1 MLNNDW
7 VHSILRHQI
16 WEGIEMVMTFLIG
29 AGIGAAIAVGII
41 LNVFEVQKKEAARE
55 TRQLSAAV
63 QSRLYALEAENAKL
77 RMSLAAGEMTTQG
90 KTIAAKVMAALDV
103 AHAEAEDARRKSF
116 SQPVAPRNVRSG
128 LSARN
133 EGSSVEAC

>member
-1 MLNNDW
+1 
-7 VHSILRHQI
+7 
-16 WEGIEMVMTFLIG
+16 MVMTFLIG

-77 RMSLAAGEMTTQG
+77 RMWLAAGEMTTQG

>member
-1 MLNNDW
+1 MGSFYPEAFN
-7 VHSILRHQI
+7 

-29 AGIGAAIAVGII
+29 AGIGAAIAGGII
-41 LNVFEVQKKEAARE
+41 LNVCEVQSKAAARE
-55 TRQLSAAV
+55 SRQLSAAV

-103 AHAEAEDARRKSF
+103 AHAEADEARRKF
-116 SQPVAPRNVRSG
+116 LSQAVASRNVS
-128 LSARN
+128 SALRTRN
-133 EGSSVEAC
+133 EGSSVITS